1 MPNLMPKLKLLKTL
15 EVITKSKEI
24 PINKIKSQ
32 MKIWVKIYIE
42 LIQLTPAP
50 ELMSH
55 YSKAYPIQSDRGRG
69 YIYVAPNIV

>member
-24 PINKIKSQ
+24 PINKIKFQ
-32 MKIWVKIYIE
+32 MKVLVKIYIE

-50 ELMSH
+50 ELR
-55 YSKAYPIQSDRGRG
+55 SD
-69 YIYVAPNIV
+69 

>member
-24 PINKIKSQ
+24 PINKIKSLI
-32 MKIWVKIYIE
+32 KVWVKTYIE

-50 ELMSH
+50 ELMS
-55 YSKAYPIQSDRGRG
+55 D
-69 YIYVAPNIV
+69 